1 MGLNAEQSKGL
12 ANFYFDVAK
21 GIFLGGVSLAV
32 FNQPQTRPFTF
43 VLSAIISY
51 TCVQFALNLLKDVK

>member
-1 MGLNAEQSKGL
+1 MSLNAEQSKGL
-12 ANFYFDVAK
+12 ANFYFDIAK

-43 VLSAIISY
+43 ILSAIISY
-51 TCVQFALNLLKDVK
+51 ACVQFALNLLKDV